1 MYHILFIDDDDM
13 LLESA
18 WRFFKGIN
26 YQMDKAANAKE
37 GLKRMQ
43 SRSYDCIILDLK
55 LPDLDGYEVLRQMRL
70 HTSTPIIIL
79 SNYTEVDRRIQG
91 LRMGADDY
99 VCKPFSFDELLLRI
113 QLRIQ
118 DSRKRTA
125 VVLNYGELIIDTGTQ
140 KVTYQGNTIFFNRT
154 EFEIL
159 SLLASQ
165 PGRIYTYEQIYDAV
179 WKEPLNES
187 RHTLQA
193 RVAEVR
199 IKLLTLTGLQYIIT
213 VRGKGYL
220 FTAEP
225 QKCRNTA

>member
-159 SLLASQ
+159 SLLF
-165 PGRIYTYEQIYDAV
+165 
-179 WKEPLNES
+179 LM
-187 RHTLQA
+187 
-193 RVAEVR
+193 
-199 IKLLTLTGLQYIIT
+199 
-213 VRGKGYL
+213 
-220 FTAEP
+220 
-225 QKCRNTA
+225 

>member
-99 VCKPFSFDELLLRI
+99 ANRSPLMSSCFAYSFVY
-113 QLRIQ
+113 
-118 DSRKRTA
+118 RTA
-125 VVLNYGELIIDTGTQ
+125 
-140 KVTYQGNTIFFNRT
+140 GNGQ
-154 EFEIL
+154 
-159 SLLASQ
+159 LL
-165 PGRIYTYEQIYDAV
+165 
-179 WKEPLNES
+179 
-187 RHTLQA
+187 
-193 RVAEVR
+193 
-199 IKLLTLTGLQYIIT
+199 
-213 VRGKGYL
+213 
-220 FTAEP
+220 F
-225 QKCRNTA
+225 

>member
-1 MYHILFIDDDDM
+1 MYHILLIDDDEL

-18 WRFFKGIN
+18 YRYFHCKR
-26 YQMDKAANAKE
+26 YQLDKARTAKD

-55 LPDLDGYEVLRQMRL
+55 LPDLDGFEVLRQMRL
-70 HTSTPIIIL
+70 HTSTPVIIL
-79 SNYTEVDRRIQG
+79 SNYTEFVNRVQG

-99 VCKPFSFDELLLRI
+99 VCKPFSFDELFLRV

-118 DSRKRTA
+118 DSCKRSA
-125 VVLNYGELIIDTGTQ
+125 VVFQYGDLQIDTGTQ
-140 KVTYQGNTIFFNRT
+140 KVSFKSSTVFFNRT

-199 IKLLTLTGLQYIIT
+199 IKLQELSGQQFIRT

-220 FTAEP
+220 FTPEEE
-225 QKCRNTA
+225 